1 MRRELR
7 VPRYD
12 ISYQR
17 LGGYEESAIFGT
29 MVWRLWH
36 VVVVQMRE
44 GDDLDRST
52 IK

>member
-17 LGGYEESAIFGT
+17 LGGYRGERYSGT

-36 VVVVQMRE
+36 VFVVQMRE
-44 GDDLDRST
+44 DNNLGRVAR
-52 IK
+52 I